1 MAAPRKKPQRTC
13 VVCKTCRDK
22 SDLIR
27 IVLKE
32 DGSVAFDPSGKM
44 AGRGAYLCKDQ
55 ACIEAELKKS
65 GRLSKGLRHQ
75 LDKDNIETVLKEILK
90 ECL

>member
-1 MAAPRKKPQRTC
+1 MAAIKKKSQRTC
-13 VVCKTCRDK
+13 VVCKTCKDK
-22 SDLIR
+22 SELIR
-27 IVLKE
+27 IVLKP
-32 DGSVAFDPSGKM
+32 DGSVAFDPSGKL

-65 GRLSKGLRHQ
+65 GRLSKGLRRQ
-75 LDKDNIETVLKEILK
+75 LDKENIETVLKEILQ

>member
-1 MAAPRKKPQRTC
+1 MAAIKKKPQRTC
-13 VVCKTCRDK
+13 VVCKTCKDK
-22 SDLIR
+22 SELIR
-27 IVLKE
+27 IVLKP
-32 DGSVAFDPSGKM
+32 DGSVAFDPSGKL

-65 GRLSKGLRHQ
+65 GRLSKGLRRQ
-75 LDKDNIETVLKEILK
+75 LDKENIETVLKEILQ